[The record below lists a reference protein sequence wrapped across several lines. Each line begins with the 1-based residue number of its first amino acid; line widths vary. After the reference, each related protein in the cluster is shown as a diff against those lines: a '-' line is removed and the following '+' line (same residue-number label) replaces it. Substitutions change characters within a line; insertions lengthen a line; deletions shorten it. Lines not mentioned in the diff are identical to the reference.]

1 MQGEEGQDWLKAP
14 PAEPAHPPLVP
25 SIPREQQRRQS
36 FPPNPSQGSRGDD
49 KGESPPR
56 PLSSCR
62 REGDEEEGRTQGRGS
77 ELEVVGD
84 AGDEGAEG
92 QGSARHAPEE
102 NSPQARPGQLA
113 DLHFEVGQGLGPAR
127 TPVQAGQQERLWLAA
142 AAAGGRGG
150 LAQSC
155 HQGLGWARAGQLHT
169 PGESE
174 QPGGGFRLIPR

>member
-1 MQGEEGQDWLKAP
+1 M
-14 PAEPAHPPLVP
+14 
-25 SIPREQQRRQS
+25 
-36 FPPNPSQGSRGDD
+36 
-49 KGESPPR
+49 
-56 PLSSCR
+56 
-62 REGDEEEGRTQGRGS
+62 TQGRGGS

-92 QGSARHAPEE
+92 QGGARHAAEE

-113 DLHFEVGQGLGPAR
+113 NLHFEVGQGLGPAR

-155 HQGLGWARAGQLHT
+155 HQGLGRARAGQLHT

>member
-1 MQGEEGQDWLKAP
+1 MTPFLCRSEEG
-14 PAEPAHPPLVP
+14 E
-25 SIPREQQRRQS
+25 
-36 FPPNPSQGSRGDD
+36 
-49 KGESPPR
+49 
-56 PLSSCR
+56 
-62 REGDEEEGRTQGRGS
+62 EEEGTRGRGGS

-92 QGSARHAPEE
+92 QGSARHAAKE

-155 HQGLGWARAGQLHT
+155 HQGLGRARAGQFHT

>member
-1 MQGEEGQDWLKAP
+1 MN
-14 PAEPAHPPLVP
+14 PLPDPLP
-25 SIPREQQRRQS
+25 SGTS
-36 FPPNPSQGSRGDD
+36 
-49 KGESPPR
+49 
-56 PLSSCR
+56 
-62 REGDEEEGRTQGRGS
+62 EGDKEEEEEGTQGHGGGS
-77 ELEVVGD
+77 ELEVIGD

-92 QGSARHAPEE
+92 QRGACHSAEE
-102 NSPQARPGQLA
+102 DAPQAWPGQLA

-150 LAQSC
+150 LVQGR
-155 HQGLGWARAGQLHT
+155 HQGFGWARARQFHT